1 MSRRPR
7 RWRRIPRRCWRSW
20 WCGKRR
26 REGGKEGGAAIGFNN
41 HWVQEY
47 KDMEA
52 NEPETQEVA
61 AYTKTVLEKLVVR

>member
-1 MSRRPR
+1 
-7 RWRRIPRRCWRSW
+7 
-20 WCGKRR
+20 
-26 REGGKEGGAAIGFNN
+26 
-41 HWVQEY
+41 VQEY